1 MRILVGWD
9 NAEETDLM
17 TLYLNVDENDVQ
29 MIGDPDAFL
38 EKAKEEFWDVI
49 LMTVSLP
56 DTERGYEIFSEIREA
71 QPNVPLVGACHPE
84 EVYMI
89 ARFMTGGMKQY
100 IPRDANGD
108 YLFLVYTQLES
119 VVDAVRAE
127 REQKLA
133 ERLREEIDSVRKLQ
147 ESMIPRDLYCP
158 DEYEIVARYEPSQ
171 IQVVGGSPVIMAG
184 GDYYDVFSLDD
195 KSIVLLVGDASGHGM
210 KACMSIMTMHTLV
223 RMIRGQQYQ
232 DTASFVQEV
241 NKRLCEQSVIQDEGG
256 FITLLYGLLNAE
268 ENTFQWTSAGHPA
281 PLLHALESGDIT
293 PIGPPEVAGLPL
305 GLYEDAVYETN
316 TFVIPQTSR
325 LLLYTD
331 GIEEAFPEG
340 GMVHDQFG
348 MEGIEATMR
357 REKTNSLDAT
367 LQALFD
373 DSSAHTKG
381 AGRHDD
387 TSVVLLGR
395 D

>member
-1 MRILVGWD
+1 MC
-9 NAEETDLM
+9 
-17 TLYLNVDENDVQ
+17 
-29 MIGDPDAFL
+29 
-38 EKAKEEFWDVI
+38 
-49 LMTVSLP
+49 
-56 DTERGYEIFSEIREA
+56 IRD
-71 QPNVPLVGACHPE
+71 
-84 EVYMI
+84 
-89 ARFMTGGMKQY
+89 R
-100 IPRDANGD
+100 
-108 YLFLVYTQLES
+108 
-119 VVDAVRAE
+119 
-127 REQKLA
+127 
-133 ERLREEIDSVRKLQ
+133 
-147 ESMIPRDLYCP
+147 
-158 DEYEIVARYEPSQ
+158 
-171 IQVVGGSPVIMAG
+171 
-184 GDYYDVFSLDD
+184 
-195 KSIVLLVGDASGHGM
+195 
-210 KACMSIMTMHTLV
+210 
-223 RMIRGQQYQ
+223 
-232 DTASFVQEV
+232 
-241 NKRLCEQSVIQDEGG
+241 
-256 FITLLYGLLNAE
+256 

-281 PLLHALESGDIT
+281 PLIHTLESGDIT

-305 GLYEDAVYETN
+305 GLYEDAEYETN